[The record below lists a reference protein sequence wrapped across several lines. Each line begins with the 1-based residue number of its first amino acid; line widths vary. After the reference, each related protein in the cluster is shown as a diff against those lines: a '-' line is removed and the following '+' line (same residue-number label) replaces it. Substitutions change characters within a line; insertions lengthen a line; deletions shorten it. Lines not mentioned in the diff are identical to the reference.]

1 LQLDTAS
8 DLIRRME
15 PEQRKMTALLLLFAC
30 LHLAVLKLPLPQR
43 AQEPQDTIVMV
54 GLYTDSRPGSLHPPV
69 ATARPRT
76 SSKPQTTKA
85 VAVHKAEPNTI
96 ALNKAKSIA
105 APQSEQVASTSNE
118 QGPESPAPVASQE
131 GSGTPGATSMQG
143 GGFGSSPVETGF
155 GAGNGPRFKHQ
166 VAPQYPL
173 MARRQG
179 IDGRVLLRLTIGDD
193 GRLVNVEVVEDAP
206 CGFVAAALNAVKRST
221 FYPALVDGR
230 PVTSRALLP
239 IRFSLKEST

>member
-1 LQLDTAS
+1 
-8 DLIRRME
+8 ME
-15 PEQRKMTALLLLFAC
+15 PEQRKMTALLLFFAC
-30 LHLAVLKLPLPQR
+30 LHLAALKLPLPQH
-43 AQEPQDTIVMV
+43 AQEPQDSIVMV

-76 SSKPQTTKA
+76 SSKPRVTKA
-85 VAVHKAEPNTI
+85 VAVHKVEPNTI
-96 ALNKAKSIA
+96 ALNKTKSIA
-105 APQSEQVASTSNE
+105 VAQPEQVASVTSD
-118 QGPESPAPVASQE
+118 QGAEAVASQD
-131 GSGTPGATSMQG
+131 SVGAADASATQGGG
-143 GGFGSSPVETGF
+143 GGFGKSPVEIGF

-179 IDGRVLLRLTIGDD
+179 LDGRVLLRLTIGDD

-239 IRFSLKEST
+239 IRFSLKENS